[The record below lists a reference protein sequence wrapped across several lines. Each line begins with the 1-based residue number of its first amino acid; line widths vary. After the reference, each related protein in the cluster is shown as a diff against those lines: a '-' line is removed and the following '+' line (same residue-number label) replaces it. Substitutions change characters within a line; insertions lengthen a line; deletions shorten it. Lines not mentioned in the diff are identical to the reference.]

1 MGAMDTLTVTRDALA
16 LIPGVASC
24 KVGMEDNISPSD
36 YPLIRLVPSTLTPG
50 APYGART
57 IDTLITFGAQV
68 TESEGLETVYAAL
81 FDLELAI
88 REAVR
93 ALGGRYL
100 TTVTDQ
106 DALPF
111 VDGRPSPYKLMAVRV
126 ELREAP

>member
-1 MGAMDTLTVTRDALA
+1 MGAMDTLTTTRDALA

-24 KVGMEDNISPSD
+24 RVGMEDNISPSD

-68 TESEGLETVYAAL
+68 TESEGLEAVYAAL

-111 VDGRPSPYKLMAVRV
+111 VDGRPSPYKLMAVRC
-126 ELREAP
+126 ELRESP

>member
-1 MGAMDTLTVTRDALA
+1 MGAMDTLTTTRDALA

-24 KVGMEDNISPSD
+24 KVGMEMNISPRD

-68 TESEGLETVYAAL
+68 TESEGLEAVYAAL

-126 ELREAP
+126 ELRESP

>member
-1 MGAMDTLTVTRDALA
+1 MGAMDTLTAARDALA

-68 TESEGLETVYAAL
+68 TESEGLESVYAAL